1 MFIHSS
7 STLVFD
13 DCIVYL
19 IFGSA
24 PLSRKCFLVV
34 LMKWTKLINH
44 LVPSTVACLNSV
56 TFPIHFTS
64 YTRVLGLCIFQ
75 LKNASEK

>member
-1 MFIHSS
+1 MSDYVSTVIYMFIHLS

-34 LMKWTKLINH
+34 LMKLINH
-44 LVPSTVACLNSV
+44 LVALTVACLNSV
-56 TFPIHFTS
+56 MFPVHFNS
-64 YTRVLGLCIFQ
+64 YTRVLGL
-75 LKNASEK
+75 